1 MLQIANPLYPSP
13 PSWQYQLALQ
23 IRREQEE
30 ENEKIEV
37 KELEDLERNKV
48 TPRRRYLE
56 TSV

>member
-1 MLQIANPLYPSP
+1 MLQIANPLYPP
-13 PSWQYQLALQ
+13 PSWQDQLALQ

-30 ENEKIEV
+30 ENEKMEV

>member
-1 MLQIANPLYPSP
+1 MLQIATPLYPSP
-13 PSWQYQLALQ
+13 PSWQCQLALQ

-30 ENEKIEV
+30 ENEKMEV

>member
-1 MLQIANPLYPSP
+1 MLQIANPLYPP

-30 ENEKIEV
+30 ENEKMEV